1 LSYKDQ
7 VVKIPVAPT
16 GPLLPKVVNLCDSD
30 DSDSLDASDGDE
42 VGEDFGPN
50 KMLLPIG
57 FPLWTTTRRRREGA
71 RAKSAF
77 AVKGRKVTM
86 EHACASAAMTSAR
99 GVGALRVG
107 AVCSTVSSCSC

>member
-50 KMLLPIG
+50 KMLPPIG
-57 FPLWTTTRRRREGA
+57 FSSVDYDKKKTRGRPREKRIRSQGAQGDDGA
-71 RAKSAF
+71 RLRKRSNDIRQGRGSAES
-77 AVKGRKVTM
+77 GRSVLNGFK
-86 EHACASAAMTSAR
+86 
-99 GVGALRVG
+99 L
-107 AVCSTVSSCSC
+107 

>member
-1 LSYKDQ
+1 MSYKDQ

-50 KMLLPIG
+50 KMLPPIG
-57 FPLWTTTRRRREGA
+57 FSSVDYDKKKERAPARKAHSQSRGA
-71 RAKSAF
+71 R
-77 AVKGRKVTM
+77 
-86 EHACASAAMTSAR
+86 
-99 GVGALRVG
+99 
-107 AVCSTVSSCSC
+107 